1 MEKVDKDFKA
11 SLHNITQQKGFEGWR
26 Q

>member
-11 SLHNITQQKGFEGWR
+11 SLHNITQQKGFERWR